1 MIVSS
6 DTADG
11 AFVLILKGWYPVGL
25 VREADLD
32 ARTFKRIIFCG
43 PVFGDL
49 VMVDGRLED
58 HGTFDHFTVG
68 PGGPD
73 ELINK
78 VKHLPGYVDYADP
91 VANAECRKARNG
103 PYPPWLVEACARG
116 KDLERCDKGLAQ

>member
-1 MIVSS
+1 MIVTPT
-6 DTADG
+6 TAGG
-11 AFVLILKGWYPVGL
+11 AFVLILKGWHPVGL

-91 VANAECRKARNG
+91 AANAEVQKVRSGSDPQWLIDAR
-103 PYPPWLVEACARG
+103 ARG
-116 KDLERCDKGLAQ
+116 DELALRTKGPC